1 MLVFLDNCV
10 FNRAFDDQSQTRIR
24 KETEAIVA
32 IRDRIVEGDVELVWS
47 YVIDIEVFRNPF
59 LERRLDAESWKE
71 LSIVDIGPSVEIVSN
86 AIRFQGL
93 GFREIDSLH
102 IACAVASKS
111 SYFISTDDGI
121 LKKSGLIGDLVL
133 AGPIEF
139 AEIVT

>member
-1 MLVFLDNCV
+1 M
-10 FNRAFDDQSQTRIR
+10 
-24 KETEAIVA
+24 A